1 MKLLMQQEFGYVVF
15 EQTSKLYLLER
26 KRMKGLNP
34 SLWVSHPQAAM
45 VIRTRKGAERLAKAL
60 AAEMNPGSK
69 LIVGHALILD
79 EGDILVS
86 RLDCFIAH

>member
-34 SLWVSHPQAAM
+34 SLWVSHPQAAQ
-45 VIRTRKGAERLAKAL
+45 VFKTRKGAERLAKTL
-60 AAEMNPGSK
+60 ASEMNIGSK